1 MPSTLST
8 DLLTPHPNPNPY
20 TPDYRPLLLLT
31 SSSLTFILALLS
43 ARRGSRKLNKPF
55 PFYSQNMVFADDGFS
70 AHGTAAK
77 AFGIASL
84 LSLGGFG
91 VLVGCVWSG
100 SRARS
105 LEEFANIT
113 RHKLREKGL
122 ALPEV
127 EEQEVEVDFGS
138 MWTQLWKEIRE
149 GNTKEEN
156 ELMDKEEAEKA
167 SVSA

>member
-8 DLLTPHPNPNPY
+8 DLLTPHPNPY

-43 ARRGSRKLNKPF
+43 AF
-55 PFYSQNMVFADDGFS
+55 PKTQQ
-70 AHGTAAK
+70 T
-77 AFGIASL
+77 
-84 LSLGGFG
+84 
-91 VLVGCVWSG
+91 
-100 SRARS
+100 
-105 LEEFANIT
+105 LEEFGNIT

-122 ALPEV
+122 ASPEV

-156 ELMDKEEAEKA
+156 ELMDKGEAEKA